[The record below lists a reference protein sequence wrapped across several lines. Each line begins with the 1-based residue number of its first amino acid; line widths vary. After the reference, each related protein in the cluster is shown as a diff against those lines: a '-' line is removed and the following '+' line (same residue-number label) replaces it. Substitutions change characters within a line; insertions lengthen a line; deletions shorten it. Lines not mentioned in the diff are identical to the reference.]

1 MEKKLSKF
9 YYIYFHIN
17 PITNKIFYVGQGIH
31 SSKKFY
37 RAFDFK
43 KRSEFWKNVYSK
55 YGVLVHIVEQN
66 ISESD
71 INNREIFYI
80 QQIGRRDLGTGP
92 LVNLN
97 DGGQGLKNYVCSPE
111 TKLKMSLSQ
120 IGNTNGS
127 GNKGRKCTEEEKKK
141 NSDWHIGKKLSEE
154 TKLKMSKPKSE
165 KVKEKIRNS
174 SIGRNKGKPWSE
186 ARREAQ
192 KLRTNTNG

>member
-9 YYIYFHIN
+9 YIYFHIN
-17 PITNKIFYVGQGIH
+17 PITKEIFYVGQGIH
-31 SSKKFY
+31 SNKKFY

-43 KRSEFWKNVYSK
+43 RRSEFWTNIYSK

-66 ISESD
+66 ISEID
-71 INNREIFYI
+71 INNREIFFI
-80 QQIGRRDLGTGP
+80 QQIGRRNLGKGP

-97 DGGQGLKNYVCSPE
+97 DGGQGLKNYVCSTE

-120 IGNTNGS
+120 LGNTNGS

-141 NSDWHIGKKLSEE
+141 NSEWHKGKKVSEE
-154 TKLKMSKPKSE
+154 TKIKLRKPKSKE
-165 KVKEKIRNS
+165 VREKIRNS

-186 ARREAQ
+186 ARRAAQ
-192 KLRTNTNG
+192 KLRITKNG